1 MAKRNTI
8 KTYLTPEDL
17 KLLAQVKHQKDTGKL
32 NYSTLNDNPTVKVGD
47 LVSFAQHTDL
57 YEEPNIGIVV
67 KCYDTGAFYVKVI
80 KRTTCP
86 LKKWSKYG
94 KCFDGNYITS
104 KYYSW
109 VILKS
114 CRIESFIINNDRTV
128 YHMINSASPEYKG
141 LQEEEY
147 KDMPSMESID
157 IYLIDENDFYNCCN
171 CPTSTNNTKQY
182 IYAMINGKFG
192 EFEEIKNINNL
203 KDYKAN
209 AVRKARIN
217 KLLFQMKG

>member
-32 NYSTLNDNPTVKVGD
+32 NCNMLNDNPTVKVGD
-47 LVSFAQHTDL
+47 LVSFTRHTDL

-86 LKKWSKYG
+86 LKRWSKYG
-94 KCFDGNYITS
+94 KCFGGNYITS

-114 CRIESFIINNDRTV
+114 CRIESFIINNNRTV
-128 YHMINSASPEYKG
+128 YHAINNTSPEYKG

-147 KDMPSMESID
+147 LEPPTTESID
-157 IYLIDENDFYNCCN
+157 IYLIDENDFYDSCTHNA
-171 CPTSTNNTKQY
+171 KQY